1 MDKIEEKIAYRKL
14 ITWQKADELAFQI
27 YRVTKYF
34 PNEEKFCLVS
44 QMRRAALSVA
54 ANIAEG
60 YTRNSKKDKVHFYN
74 IALGSLTEIEYY
86 LDFSLRLAYISDKQ
100 YQLLVEL
107 REEVGRL
114 LNGLTKSTRDERQ
127 ETRDKGQETRDR
139 EQDTRDKEQETRDKE
154 QEARGKE
161 QGARDKEQEARDK
174 GQGARSGLLR
184 GRVLL
189 FFFLVSCSLFL
200 VPVAQASAASL
211 YFSPSSGSYSVGQ
224 NLSIGVYVSSPDKAM
239 NAASGVVNFS
249 KENLQLVSLSKSGS
263 IFSLWVQE
271 PSFSNSEGTANFEG
285 IVLNPGFTGNSG
297 KILTLNFKVLKPG
310 KANLSFYSGSVLAN
324 DGEGTNIL
332 NNLGTASFDLKEAVV
347 ETKPLAPSSQIVSNL
362 PPAPEIKS
370 PTHPDQN
377 KWYALK
383 DVRLE
388 WDIPENVI
396 EARFVL
402 SQNSSD
408 EPKEL
413 IQDNFKEFSNLEDG
427 IWYFALQ
434 FKNKNGWG
442 KISRFKIQ
450 IDTTPPNPINLT
462 FVDGKQTYN
471 QTPTI
476 LFDTKDNMSG
486 IDFYKIKIGD
496 GDFFDVPAVI
506 VQSNPY
512 KLPPQAPGEHTILIQ
527 AFDKAGNY
535 SYVSDKFTILSPP
548 SSFKIFS
555 DKLLNILV
563 EIIPII
569 GLILLLIL
577 MILYGIWYIKRIQ
590 RKIKKD
596 ITLTK
601 QEIHKIFEFLKKET
615 ESKIKILE
623 ETRSKRQLTE
633 EEEKIIHHL
642 KSDLENAEKM
652 LKEDV
657 EHFLNDTK

>member
-1 MDKIEEKIAYRKL
+1 MKNIHETTLNKIQNCAKL
-14 ITWQKADELAFQI
+14 II
-27 YRVTKYF
+27 YS
-34 PNEEKFCLVS
+34 CLFVFIFVWFS
-44 QMRRAALSVA
+44 VLPSAA
-54 ANIAEG
+54 
-60 YTRNSKKDKVHFYN
+60 R
-74 IALGSLTEIEYY
+74 
-86 LDFSLRLAYISDKQ
+86 
-100 YQLLVEL
+100 
-107 REEVGRL
+107 
-114 LNGLTKSTRDERQ
+114 
-127 ETRDKGQETRDR
+127 
-139 EQDTRDKEQETRDKE
+139 
-154 QEARGKE
+154 
-161 QGARDKEQEARDK
+161 
-174 GQGARSGLLR
+174 
-184 GRVLL
+184 
-189 FFFLVSCSLFL
+189 
-200 VPVAQASAASL
+200 AASL
-211 YFSPSSGSYSVGQ
+211 YFYPSSGFYSVGQ
-224 NLSIGVYVSSPDKAM
+224 NLSVGVYVSSPDKAM

-332 NNLGTASFDLKEAVV
+332 NNLGTASFDLKE
-347 ETKPLAPSSQIVSNL
+347 LAPSSQIVSNL

-413 IQDNFKEFSNLEDG
+413 IQDNFKEFSHLEDG

-476 LFDTKDNMSG
+476 IFDTKDNMSG

-535 SYVSDKFTILSPP
+535 SYVSDKFTILFPP

-555 DKLLNILV
+555 EKLLNILV

-596 ITLTK
+596 VVLTE
-601 QEIHKIFEFLKKET
+601 QEIHKIFESLKQEI
-615 ESKIKILE
+615 EFKIKILE
-623 ETRSKRQLTE
+623 ETRSKRKLTE
-633 EEEKIIHHL
+633 EEEKIIHYL

-657 EHFLNDTK
+657 EHFLEDTK

>member
-1 MDKIEEKIAYRKL
+1 MKNIYETTLNKIQNCAKL
-14 ITWQKADELAFQI
+14 II
-27 YRVTKYF
+27 YS
-34 PNEEKFCLVS
+34 CLFVFIFVWF
-44 QMRRAALSVA
+44 SVLPSA
-54 ANIAEG
+54 
-60 YTRNSKKDKVHFYN
+60 
-74 IALGSLTEIEYY
+74 
-86 LDFSLRLAYISDKQ
+86 
-100 YQLLVEL
+100 
-107 REEVGRL
+107 
-114 LNGLTKSTRDERQ
+114 
-127 ETRDKGQETRDR
+127 
-139 EQDTRDKEQETRDKE
+139 
-154 QEARGKE
+154 
-161 QGARDKEQEARDK
+161 
-174 GQGARSGLLR
+174 
-184 GRVLL
+184 
-189 FFFLVSCSLFL
+189 
-200 VPVAQASAASL
+200 ASAASL

-239 NAASGVVNFS
+239 NAASGVINFS

-332 NNLGTASFDLKEAVV
+332 NNLSTASFDLKEAVV

-496 GDFFDVPAVI
+496 GDFFTLSKEM
-506 VQSNPY
+506 QSNPY
-512 KLPPQAPGEHTILIQ
+512 KLSLQTLGEHTILIQ

-535 SYVSDKFTILSPP
+535 SYVSDKYTILSPP

-555 DKLLNILV
+555 EKLLNILV

-596 ITLTK
+596 VTLTK

-633 EEEKIIHHL
+633 EEEKIIHYL

>member
-114 LNGLTKSTRDERQ
+114 LNGLTKSTNGMWQ
-127 ETRDKGQETRDR
+127 ETRDKGQE
-139 EQDTRDKEQETRDKE
+139 
-154 QEARGKE
+154 
-161 QGARDKEQEARDK
+161 ARDKRQGTRSKEQVT
-174 GQGARSGLLR
+174 RSGLLR

-189 FFFLVSCSLFL
+189 FFFLVSCPLFL
-200 VPVAQASAASL
+200 VSIAQASAASL

-224 NLSIGVYVSSPDKAM
+224 NLSVGVYVLSPDKAM

-332 NNLGTASFDLKEAVV
+332 NNLGTASFDLKE
-347 ETKPLAPSSQIVSNL
+347 LAPSSQIVSNL
-362 PPAPEIKS
+362 PSAPEIKS

-476 LFDTKDNMSG
+476 IFDTKDNMSG

-512 KLPPQAPGEHTILIQ
+512 KLPFQALGEHTILIQ

-535 SYVSDKFTILSPP
+535 SYVFDKFTILSPP

-642 KSDLENAEKM
+642 KSDLENAEKI

-657 EHFLNDTK
+657 EQFLNDTK